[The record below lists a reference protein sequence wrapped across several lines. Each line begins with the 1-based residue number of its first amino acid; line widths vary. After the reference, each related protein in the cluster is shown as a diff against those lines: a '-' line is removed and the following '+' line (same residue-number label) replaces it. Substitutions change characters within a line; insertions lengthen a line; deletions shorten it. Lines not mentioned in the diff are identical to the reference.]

1 MKYHFILIGAVCLSF
16 MLLPAC
22 ALEPVQEAEPVTEQ
36 VPSTED
42 DEAAIEE
49 ILGEH
54 YAAANSGD
62 SEKFLALLSTGFEV
76 IPPNQ
81 PSMRGDQAKQWI
93 EDFFEQ
99 FTIELEY
106 TDQEIVVSGDLAF
119 ERYTFEW
126 TVSPKNGGDSVNERG
141 AGIQILQ
148 RQQGGTW
155 KVIKD
160 IWNLDEPPPAQD

>member
-1 MKYHFILIGAVCLSF
+1 MRYLFIVSGVVCLSF
-16 MLLPAC
+16 MLLSGC
-22 ALEPVQEAEPVTEQ
+22 APQAEQAEPVTEE
-36 VPSTED
+36 VPNTKA
-42 DEAAIEE
+42 DEAAVKEV
-49 ILGEH
+49 LGEH
-54 YAAANSGD
+54 FAAANSGD
-62 SEKFLALLSTGFEV
+62 LDKFLAVLSTDFEV

-81 PSMRGDQAKQWI
+81 PSMKGDQARQWVG
-93 EDFFEQ
+93 DFFKQ

-148 RQQGGTW
+148 RQQDGTW
-155 KVIKD
+155 KVTKD